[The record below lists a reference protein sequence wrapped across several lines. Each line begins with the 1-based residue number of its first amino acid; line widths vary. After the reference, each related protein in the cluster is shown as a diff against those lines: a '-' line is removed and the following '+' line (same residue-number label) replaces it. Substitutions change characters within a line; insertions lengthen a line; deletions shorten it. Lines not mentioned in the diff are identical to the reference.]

1 MQYDGCAE
9 HNFTLQSIIQDARR
23 KQKQAAIAWLDLRN
37 AFGAVPHAAIFN
49 ALEWTGLH
57 ADSIAVIRRLYR
69 GSYTRVR
76 GEHGATNEIPV
87 RAGVK
92 QGCPL
97 SPIVFNITLE
107 PLLHALARTAN
118 YYELEGQKFNVL
130 AYADDLAIIGADRE
144 ALQRL
149 LNTTKTIAAWS
160 GLQFNA
166 RKCATLH
173 VDGRRRSAIGT
184 TFKLGAENLRALS
197 QEEWYEHLG
206 VPTGFSTFS
215 SGEDVLEQMQQHLSR
230 VDESLLAPWQKIDAV
245 NTFIVPQVEFH
256 LKNGNVAKKILHRFD
271 KQVKRSVK
279 KWAHLP
285 QRASAE
291 VLYLSYKE
299 GGFNILPAAVLADI
313 GQVVHAHRLLTS
325 KDRAT
330 AELSRAT
337 LADVVRKR
345 VGHEP
350 NTEEIV
356 GFINFGTSGDLGKPA
371 NDITTTWSRLRTAVR
386 RLKPKINLQLGLDEL
401 TVDNAPVSRE
411 NAESSLRAAAR
422 RFYKERLLRKPDQGK
437 VFGVTTQNSASNH
450 FLRQGGFTRFAE
462 WKFIHR
468 ARLNVLP
475 LNGSRPFGSGDKRC
489 RRCGQHDETLPHVIN
504 HCKPHLNAITKRHDS
519 IVQRLITAAKKPA
532 DGALYANQPI
542 PEYDGQERPVIVII
556 DNREKT
562 AAIIDIAVPFEN
574 RTEAFQTTRQ
584 LKKDKYA
591 ALAEHFRA
599 KGFRTTVDAFIVG
612 SLGGYCSRNWTALAA
627 LKVNKKYAVLMKR
640 LMVSDTIRWSR
651 DIYVK
656 HITGHRQYQDAGPA
670 PAATAL
676 E

>member
-1 MQYDGCAE
+1 MAEDRRSQYL
-9 HNFTLQSIIQDARR
+9 H
-23 KQKQAAIAWLDLRN
+23 
-37 AFGAVPHAAIFN
+37 HAAGGISSK
-49 ALEWTGLH
+49 EWKRGQENPAQIRQTGEEKRQEMG
-57 ADSIAVIRRLYR
+57 APAAESQRR
-69 GSYTRVR
+69 G
-76 GEHGATNEIPV
+76 
-87 RAGVK
+87 
-92 QGCPL
+92 
-97 SPIVFNITLE
+97 PISE
-107 PLLHALARTAN
+107 
-118 YYELEGQKFNVL
+118 
-130 AYADDLAIIGADRE
+130 
-144 ALQRL
+144 LQR
-149 LNTTKTIAAWS
+149 
-160 GLQFNA
+160 
-166 RKCATLH
+166 
-173 VDGRRRSAIGT
+173 GRI
-184 TFKLGAENLRALS
+184 
-197 QEEWYEHLG
+197 H
-206 VPTGFSTFS
+206 
-215 SGEDVLEQMQQHLSR
+215 
-230 VDESLLAPWQKIDAV
+230 
-245 NTFIVPQVEFH
+245 
-256 LKNGNVAKKILHRFD
+256 
-271 KQVKRSVK
+271 
-279 KWAHLP
+279 
-285 QRASAE
+285 
-291 VLYLSYKE
+291 
-299 GGFNILPAAVLADI
+299 ILPAAVLADI

-330 AELSRAT
+330 SELSRAT

-356 GFINFGTSGDLGKPA
+356 GFINFGRSGDLDKPA

-437 VFGVTTQNSASNH
+437 ARRLHQIRRVEIYSSSAAQRFTTERESS
-450 FLRQGGFTRFAE
+450 
-462 WKFIHR
+462 I
-468 ARLNVLP
+468 
-475 LNGSRPFGSGDKRC
+475 GSGDKRC

-504 HCKPHLNAITKRHDS
+504 HCKPHLSAITRRHDS

-542 PEYDGQERPVIVII
+542 PEYDGQERPDIVII
-556 DNREKT
+556 DNKEKT

-651 DIYVK
+651 DIYVE
-656 HITGHRQYQDAGPA
+656 HITGHRQYQDAGPH
-670 PAATAL
+670 TSSYSTGMRTTGL
-676 E
+676 RNRTKLDSTIIINEIS

>member
-1 MQYDGCAE
+1 
-9 HNFTLQSIIQDARR
+9 
-23 KQKQAAIAWLDLRN
+23 
-37 AFGAVPHAAIFN
+37 
-49 ALEWTGLH
+49 
-57 ADSIAVIRRLYR
+57 
-69 GSYTRVR
+69 
-76 GEHGATNEIPV
+76 
-87 RAGVK
+87 
-92 QGCPL
+92 
-97 SPIVFNITLE
+97 
-107 PLLHALARTAN
+107 
-118 YYELEGQKFNVL
+118 
-130 AYADDLAIIGADRE
+130 
-144 ALQRL
+144 
-149 LNTTKTIAAWS
+149 
-160 GLQFNA
+160 
-166 RKCATLH
+166 
-173 VDGRRRSAIGT
+173 
-184 TFKLGAENLRALS
+184 
-197 QEEWYEHLG
+197 
-206 VPTGFSTFS
+206 
-215 SGEDVLEQMQQHLSR
+215 MQQHLSR

-356 GFINFGTSGDLGKPA
+356 GFIKFGTSGDLGKPA

-422 RFYKERLLRKPDQGK
+422 RFYKERLLRKPDQEK
-437 VFGVTTQNSASNH
+437 
-450 FLRQGGFTRFAE
+450 QGGFTRFAE

-542 PEYDGQERPVIVII
+542 PEYDGQERPDIVII

-651 DIYVK
+651 DIYVE